1 MQAAE
6 KRQLELQWSEK
17 MKMKQ
22 AKEADEKK
30 ELALKE
36 QHNRLVALE
45 KLKEQ
50 DGPFTDAEQVE
61 VYLSLRG
68 IDEKERRKR
77 LKLEIQY
84 DRDTSTLLP
93 KFILFSKLKKKISKW
108 KAK

>member
-1 MQAAE
+1 M
-6 KRQLELQWSEK
+6 
-17 MKMKQ
+17 
-22 AKEADEKK
+22 
-30 ELALKE
+30 
-36 QHNRLVALE
+36 ALE

-61 VYLSLRG
+61 VYLSLKG

-93 KFILFSKLKKKISKW
+93 KFILFSKLKKYFPNGKLSDKSSEEF
-108 KAK
+108 AKRFSWERSVIDFA